1 MQLRLL
7 RSRRPCAWE
16 SCRGS
21 LSSTSRSGTSR
32 KTWRCAAWLLQCPKL
47 QAAGTSLS
55 ELARAVASSELLEA
69 DEALRVR
76 RKVEQGRWPELQLSS
91 RRGGTVLV
99 LRRIGKTCASTSS
112 ESATS
117 EAEAPPA
124 AVSAERAMLSE
135 NVEAA
140 GDAAPE
146 ATTAAGDTAPEA
158 TTAAGETSPEVTMA
172 AGEASPEKATTAA
185 GEASPEKAAAAAGDA
200 APEATTAAGETS
212 PEVTMAA
219 GEASPEKATT
229 AAGEAS
235 PEKAAA
241 AAGEAAPEATTAA
254 GDAAPEATTAA
265 GETSPEVTMAAGEA
279 SPEKATTAAGEAS
292 PKKAAAAA
300 GEAAPEATTA
310 AGDAA
315 PEATTAAG
323 EASPVKATTLAGEPE
338 EKASMAE
345 EAAQSQGSMD
355 APEAAASKLGAS
367 QMAAPETSE
376 RHVAQGPDKDG
387 EGEPAHRLAPK
398 DAAAGFARPAL
409 RQWGVPRWAVL
420 GSAEANFGEVVVALR
435 PFPGDEAL
443 QCGEVQLSPGAA
455 VRPLFGR
462 QRAKALQLLSKRARA
477 EMEECQSAKRR
488 CERKELALQ
497 AKAAVGIVSL

>member
-146 ATTAAGDTAPEA
+146 ATTAAG
-158 TTAAGETSPEVTMA
+158 ETSPEVTMA

-241 AAGEAAPEATTAA
+241 AA

>member
-1 MQLRLL
+1 MSDAAASAPEPEAVRLGKLQRQLEFYFSQRNLAKDVAL
-7 RSRRPCAWE
+7 REAAQDGWLE
-16 SCRGS
+16 
-21 LSSTSRSGTSR
+21 
-32 KTWRCAAWLLQCPKL
+32 AAWLLQCPKL

-135 NVEAA
+135 NVE
-140 GDAAPE
+140 
-146 ATTAAGDTAPEA
+146 
-158 TTAAGETSPEVTMA
+158 
-172 AGEASPEKATTAA
+172 
-185 GEASPEKAAAAAGDA
+185 AAGDA